1 MKKFLIITLI
11 TFNILNAST
20 LEDLNITDDD
30 FLKISHSS
38 KKNIIFDRI
47 NELMILKKSLKD
59 VDNDIIKLTSVNNF
73 FNDYHYKTDDKLYKK
88 ADYWATRKEF
98 VFKGAGDCEDFAIA
112 KFFTLIELGVSEDKL
127 SLLHGIYNDQYHIVL
142 AYQKEQFDD
151 TLILDSLN
159 KKIQPLSKRNDI
171 LILYTLETVDL
182 KNSSVVKTDL
192 RYLNNYKW
200 TEIYLKSKSLVN

>member
-1 MKKFLIITLI
+1 MG
-11 TFNILNAST
+11 
-20 LEDLNITDDD
+20 EDLNITDDD

-127 SLLHGIYNDQYHIVL
+127 SLLHGIY
-142 AYQKEQFDD
+142 
-151 TLILDSLN
+151 
-159 KKIQPLSKRNDI
+159 
-171 LILYTLETVDL
+171 
-182 KNSSVVKTDL
+182 
-192 RYLNNYKW
+192 
-200 TEIYLKSKSLVN
+200 